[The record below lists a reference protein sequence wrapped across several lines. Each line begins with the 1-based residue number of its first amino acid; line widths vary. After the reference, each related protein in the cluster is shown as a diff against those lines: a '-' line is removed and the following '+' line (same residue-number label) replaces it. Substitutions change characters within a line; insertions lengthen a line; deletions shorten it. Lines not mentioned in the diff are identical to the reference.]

1 MHGSVALIFRMSNG
15 RKASTFFQDFQIKK
29 QRFQLSGST
38 QNQQKMD
45 HKFCVLF
52 TLITLLTVTDYT
64 EANNLVAYYS
74 AAASTVLIAAA
85 AVIFKVKF
93 NCYRQLQHL
102 TVKDHCSTVS
112 WSKIGFEHL
121 CPTMC

>member
-1 MHGSVALIFRMSNG
+1 MSNG
-15 RKASTFFQDFQIKK
+15 RKASAFFQANKNNKDFN
-29 QRFQLSGST
+29 FQNRHKT
-38 QNQQKMD
+38 KQKMD

-93 NCYRQLQHL
+93 NCYRQLLVTQ
-102 TVKDHCSTVS
+102 K
-112 WSKIGFEHL
+112 
-121 CPTMC
+121 

>member
-1 MHGSVALIFRMSNG
+1 MEEKLLHSSRHSIF
-15 RKASTFFQDFQIKK
+15 KLKK

-85 AVIFKVKF
+85 AVIFKVKLYC
-93 NCYRQLQHL
+93 NRQL
-102 TVKDHCSTVS
+102 
-112 WSKIGFEHL
+112 
-121 CPTMC
+121 

>member
-1 MHGSVALIFRMSNG
+1 MEEKLLHSSGNRFSNL
-15 RKASTFFQDFQIKK
+15 KNKDFNFQDRHKTK
-29 QRFQLSGST
+29 
-38 QNQQKMD
+38 QKMD

-85 AVIFKVKF
+85 AVIFKVTLNCNSQLF
-93 NCYRQLQHL
+93 NCSFLENRFRTSWADNVLGS
-102 TVKDHCSTVS
+102 TCST
-112 WSKIGFEHL
+112 
-121 CPTMC
+121 